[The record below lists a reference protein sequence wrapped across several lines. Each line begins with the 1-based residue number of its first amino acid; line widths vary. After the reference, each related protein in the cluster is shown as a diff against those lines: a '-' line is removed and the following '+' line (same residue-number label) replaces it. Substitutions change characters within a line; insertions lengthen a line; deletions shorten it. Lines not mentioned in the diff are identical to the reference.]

1 MTDDGVPREQVVV
14 RRNGVDLTEF
24 EHVGPLGAFR
34 RELGLSGGEF
44 LILSLGRLS
53 RKKGLDLLLRA
64 FALLPQQSRLAIVG
78 PDDRD
83 GCPEELKALR
93 SRLGLE
99 GRVVLSGPRFG
110 ARKVEAMRDADLFVL
125 PSRNENFGNVVA
137 EAIACEVPVVVTD
150 RCGIAPYVDG
160 RVGLVVP
167 PEEEPLRAALHRM
180 MTDDGLRGRCA
191 ANAAVLKR
199 ELSWDAPIAQMETL
213 YAQLVETGQAGP
225 PR

>member
-1 MTDDGVPREQVVV
+1 M
-14 RRNGVDLTEF
+14 
-24 EHVGPLGAFR
+24 
-34 RELGLSGGEF
+34 
-44 LILSLGRLS
+44 
-53 RKKGLDLLLRA
+53 
-64 FALLPQQSRLAIVG
+64 LPQQSRLAIVG